1 MRAGGKLTTRTVE
14 TAKAG
19 MHSDGGG
26 LYLLVSPAGGR
37 RWAFVYRRAA
47 KRTELGLGTFPDVT
61 LANARD
67 KAAAYRQLLLADVDP
82 LEAKRAV
89 KQEAAP
95 NPKFGDVAD
104 QYITEI
110 EPQFRNPKHT
120 AQWRMTLT
128 DYCGP
133 IRSKTIDKIETTEVM
148 AVLKPI
154 WLKVPETAY
163 RLRGRIERVIDFAKV
178 KGWRSGENPARWR
191 GHLDKLLPKRPKLV
205 RGHHA
210 AMRFEDVPAFMAE
223 LRDRKATA
231 AVALEFAIL
240 TAARSG
246 EVLGAGWPEIDFD
259 KAVWTV
265 PAVRMKAG
273 REHRVPLSAPA
284 LAVLKPLHEARRGEA
299 IFCGYDP
306 DKPLSGMAMTMMLRR
321 MKHEDITVHG
331 FRSAFRDW
339 TAECT
344 DVSNEVCEAALAHV
358 INNKAEAAYRRGDL
372 FEKRRKLM
380 DEWGAYCEGRQPV
393 PHS

>member
-1 MRAGGKLTTRTVE
+1 MRAGGKLTARTVE

-19 MHSDGGG
+19 MHSDGSG
-26 LYLLVSPAGGR
+26 LYLIVSPSGGR
-37 RWAFVYRRAA
+37 RWVFIYRRGS
-47 KRTELGLGTFPDVT
+47 KRTELGLGTVPDVT
-61 LANARD
+61 LASARD

-89 KQEAAP
+89 KQEATP
-95 NPKFGDVAD
+95 SPTFGDTAD
-104 QYITEI
+104 QYVAEI

-120 AQWRMTLT
+120 AQWRMTLNE
-128 DYCGP
+128 YCGL
-133 IRSKTIDKIETTEVM
+133 IRSKPIDKIETTEVM

-210 AMRFEDVPAFMAE
+210 AIRFEDLPAFMTE
-223 LRDRKATA
+223 LRARKATA
-231 AVALEFAIL
+231 ALALEFAIL

-246 EVLGAGWPEIDFD
+246 EVLNAQWPEVDID

-284 LAVLKPLHEARRGEA
+284 LAILKPLRDARQGEA
-299 IFCGYDP
+299 IFPGYDP
-306 DKPLSGMAMTMMLRR
+306 DKPLSGMAMTMILRR
-321 MKHEDITVHG
+321 MKREDITVHG

-344 DVSNEVCEAALAHV
+344 EVSNEVCEAALAHV

-380 DEWGAYCEGRQPV
+380 DEWGGYCEGSQPV
-393 PHS
+393 PRS

>member
-26 LYLLVSPAGGR
+26 LYLLVSPNGGR

-82 LEAKRAV
+82 LKAKRAV

-120 AQWRMTLT
+120 AQWRMTLK

-133 IRSKTIDKIETTEVM
+133 IRSKPIDKIETTEVM

-210 AMRFEDVPAFMAE
+210 AMRFDDVPAFMAE

-231 AVALEFAIL
+231 ALALEFAIL

-273 REHRVPLSAPA
+273 REHRVPLSPPA

-321 MKHEDITVHG
+321 MKREYITVHG

-380 DEWGAYCEGRQPV
+380 DEWGAYCDG
-393 PHS
+393 

>member
-67 KAAAYRQLLLADVDP
+67 KAAAYRQLLLADIDP

-89 KQEAAP
+89 KHEAAP
-95 NPKFGDVAD
+95 SPKFGDVAD

-120 AQWRMTLT
+120 AQWRMTLK
-128 DYCGP
+128 DYCEP
-133 IRSKTIDKIETTEVM
+133 IRSKPIDKIETAEVM

-154 WLKVPETAY
+154 WLAVPETAY
-163 RLRGRIERVIDFAKV
+163 RLRGRMERVIDFAKV

-223 LRDRKATA
+223 LRAREATA
-231 AVALEFAIL
+231 ALALEFAIL

-246 EVLGAGWPEIDFD
+246 EALGAGWPEIDFD

-321 MKHEDITVHG
+321 MKREDITVHG

-380 DEWGAYCEGRQPV
+380 DAWGVYCG
-393 PHS
+393 